1 VRPGDGQGLAKAE
14 ALQAQ
19 KHAKPQREQGARGGK
34 EKEAHRESLAIVAH
48 HGLEFGDRN
57 RPCALVVE
65 GAERFQDVILRLCRA
80 RCVSSPWARARGARP
95 RRLCMKQPKQRCHR
109 CCPGRVQRASGAA
122 NRRTR
127 LLHGLEHAVDEG
139 VKLHRSLLLR
149 VHLLEQLAELV
160 LRRVLSERAQQ
171 LAELPCGNRALA
183 WRQVRLCVA
192 GKCLPAARR
201 TRHEVT
207 TRQPAWPVTRR
218 GHAVDARARA
228 GVGTPA
234 SSAAHTSAVA
244 PPDGR
249 PGHVRHAAGARTAT
263 ARAFADRRVPPW
275 LTRSFAPVPDP
286 PLQPGLPTQRRFTF
300 TLKYSTK
307 KQKEWTFF
315 EKKLH
320 GPGSWAAMADCERHA
335 GAPGERGG
343 AAC

>member
-1 VRPGDGQGLAKAE
+1 MPLPSGFHPPHRPAVATSIVSEKLWNGRWRRSPDSKGRAREARGGRGEARGRAGLAKAE

-65 GAERFQDVILRLCRA
+65 GAERFQDVVLRLCRE

-207 TRQPAWPVTRR
+207 TRPPAWPVTRR
-218 GHAVDARARA
+218 GHAVD
-228 GVGTPA
+228 G
-234 SSAAHTSAVA
+234 
-244 PPDGR
+244 
-249 PGHVRHAAGARTAT
+249 
-263 ARAFADRRVPPW
+263 
-275 LTRSFAPVPDP
+275 
-286 PLQPGLPTQRRFTF
+286 
-300 TLKYSTK
+300 
-307 KQKEWTFF
+307 
-315 EKKLH
+315 
-320 GPGSWAAMADCERHA
+320 
-335 GAPGERGG
+335 
-343 AAC
+343 